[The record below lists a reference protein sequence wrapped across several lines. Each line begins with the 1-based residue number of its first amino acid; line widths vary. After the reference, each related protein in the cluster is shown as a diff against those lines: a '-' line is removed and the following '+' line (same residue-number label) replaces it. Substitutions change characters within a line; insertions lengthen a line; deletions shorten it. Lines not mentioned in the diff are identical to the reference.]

1 MDSEDIQILES
12 LAKIGRTPALVR
24 SYSLHRQGKNGDYMA
39 RGEIHDAGPAAHR
52 RFTCVAWR
60 EKTPA
65 KATSSNQFEKADDA
79 ILALHWSE
87 LD

>member
-12 LAKIGRTPALVR
+12 LAKIGRNPALVTN
-24 SYSLHRQGKNGDYMA
+24 YSLHRQGKNGDYMA
-39 RGEIHDAGPAAHR
+39 RVEIHDAGSGAHR

-65 KATSSNQFEKADDA
+65 KAISSNQFENADDA
-79 ILALHWSE
+79 ILGLHWSE